1 MAIERETIVTS
12 GGGNGG
18 VIAAVVGAILL
29 VIFLVWALNG
39 GLNFG
44 GAPGGTIDV
53 DVPAVT
59 VTPDGQ

>member
-12 GGGNGG
+12 GGGGG
-18 VIAAVVGAILL
+18 VVAALIGAILL
-29 VIFLVWALNG
+29 VVFLVWAFNG

-44 GAPGGTIDV
+44 SAPGGTIDV